1 MVKYRRT
8 GSDVLTSVTSGAAT
22 LGIPNYGITVL
33 TATSTNDWA
42 LAAPVAGIRK
52 TLIVM
57 PATSGTLRVV
67 RLSSASSGD
76 TITALGATGDAA
88 ITELNYNSTS
98 LMMTE
103 LVGLSAT
110 QWKICYSTTGTPAA
124 PSTGIVY
131 QTS

>member
-8 GSDVLTSVTSGAAT
+8 GSDVLTNVTSGAGVQ
-22 LGIPNYGITVL
+22 GIPNYGLTVL

-42 LAAPVAGIRK
+42 LQAPVAGIRK
-52 TLIVM
+52 TLVVM

-67 RLSSASSGD
+67 RLSTASSGD
-76 TITALGATGDAA
+76 TITALGATGDGV

-103 LVGLSAT
+103 LVGLSAV
-110 QWKICYSTTGTPAA
+110 QWKICYSTTGIPAA

>member
-8 GSDVLTSVTSGAAT
+8 GPEILTSVTTGAGVQ
-22 LGIPNYGITVL
+22 GIPNFGITVL

-42 LAAPVAGIRK
+42 MQAPVAGIRK
-52 TLIVM
+52 TLIVL
-57 PATSGTLRVV
+57 PATSGTLRTV
-67 RLSSASSGD
+67 RLSTASSGD
-76 TITALGATGDAA
+76 TITALGATGDAV

-103 LVGLSAT
+103 LIGLSSVS
-110 QWKICYSTTGTPAA
+110 WKICYSTTGTPTA
-124 PSTGIVY
+124 PSTGIIY

>member
-8 GSDVLTSVTSGAAT
+8 GSDVVTNVTTGGGT
-22 LGIPNYGITVL
+22 LGIPNYGL
-33 TATSTNDWA
+33 TIISATAANDFA
-42 LAAPVAGIRK
+42 MSAPVAGIRK
-52 TLIVM
+52 TIVVF
-57 PATSGTLRVV
+57 PATSGTIRQI
-67 RLSSASSGD
+67 RLSTASSGD
-76 TITALGATGDAA
+76 SITALGATGDGV

-103 LVGLSAT
+103 LLGLSAV
-110 QWKICYSTTGTPAA
+110 QWKICYSTTGVPAA

>member
-8 GSDVLTSVTSGAAT
+8 GSDVLTNITSGAGV
-22 LGIPNYGITVL
+22 LGIPNYGLTVISA
-33 TATSTNDWA
+33 TAANDFA
-42 LAAPVAGIRK
+42 MSAPVAGIRK
-52 TLIVM
+52 TIVVM
-57 PATSGTLRVV
+57 PATSGTARVIK
-67 RLSSASSGD
+67 LSTTSSGD
-76 TITALGATGDAA
+76 TITVLGATGDGV

-110 QWKICYSTTGTPAA
+110 QWKVCYSTTGVPAS

>member
-8 GSDVLTSVTSGAAT
+8 GSDVLTNVTSGGGVQ
-22 LGIPNYGITVL
+22 GIPNYGLTVI
-33 TATSTNDWA
+33 TATAANDFA
-42 LAAPVAGIRK
+42 MSAPVAGIRK
-52 TLIVM
+52 TIVVY
-57 PATSGTLRVV
+57 PATSGTIRQI
-67 RLSSASSGD
+67 RLSTASSGD
-76 TITALGATGDAA
+76 SITVLGATGDGV

-110 QWKICYSTTGTPAA
+110 QWKVCYSTTGVPAA

>member
-8 GSDVLTSVTSGAAT
+8 GSDMLTAITSGGGT
-22 LGIPNYGITVL
+22 LGIPNYGLTVI
-33 TATSTNDWA
+33 TATAANDFA
-42 LAAPVAGIRK
+42 MSAPVAGIRK
-52 TLIVM
+52 TLVVY
-57 PATSGTLRVV
+57 PATSGTARVV
-67 RLSSASSGD
+67 KLSTTSSGD
-76 TITALGATGDAA
+76 TISVLGATGDGV

-103 LVGLSAT
+103 LVGLSSV
-110 QWKICYSTTGTPAA
+110 QWKVCYSTTGVPAA

>member
-8 GSDVLTSVTSGAAT
+8 GAEALTAVTSGGGT
-22 LGIPNYGITVL
+22 LGIPNYGITVISG
-33 TATSTNDWA
+33 TAAGDWA
-42 LAAPVAGIRK
+42 MQAPVAGIRK

-57 PATSGTLRVV
+57 PATSGTARVV
-67 RLSSASSGD
+67 KLSTTSSGD
-76 TITALGATGDAA
+76 SITALGATGDGV

-103 LVGLSAT
+103 MVGLSAT

>member
-8 GSDVLTSVTSGAAT
+8 GSDVLTVVTSGAGVQ
-22 LGIPNYGITVL
+22 GIPNYGLTVL

-42 LAAPVAGIRK
+42 MQAPVAGIRK
-52 TLIVM
+52 TLVVM
-57 PATSGTLRVV
+57 PATSGTLRTV
-67 RLSSASSGD
+67 RLSTASSGD
-76 TITALGATGDAA
+76 SITALGATGDGV

-103 LVGLSAT
+103 LVGLSSV
-110 QWKICYSTTGTPAA
+110 QWKICYSTTGTPAS

>member
-8 GSDVLTSVTSGAAT
+8 GSDVLTVVTSGAGVQ
-22 LGIPNYGITVL
+22 GIPNYGLTVL

-42 LAAPVAGIRK
+42 MQAPVAGIRK
-52 TLIVM
+52 TLVVM
-57 PATSGTLRVV
+57 PATSGTLRTV
-67 RLSSASSGD
+67 RLSTASSGD
-76 TITALGATGDAA
+76 SITALGATGDGV

-103 LVGLSAT
+103 LVGLSSV
-110 QWKICYSTTGTPAA
+110 QWKICYSTTGTPAS
-124 PSTGIVY
+124 PSTGIIY

>member
-8 GSDVLTSVTSGAAT
+8 GSDVLTNVTSGAGV
-22 LGIPNYGITVL
+22 LGIPNYGLTVIS
-33 TATSTNDWA
+33 ATSTNDWA
-42 LAAPVAGIRK
+42 MQAPVAGLVKRIV
-52 TLIVM
+52 VM
-57 PATSGTLRVV
+57 PATSGTLRTI

-76 TITALGATGDAA
+76 SITALGATGDGV

-98 LMMTE
+98 LMYTE

-110 QWKICYSTTGTPAA
+110 QWKILYSTTGIPAS
-124 PSTGIVY
+124 PSTGIIY

>member
-8 GSDVLTSVTSGAAT
+8 GSDVVTNVTTGGGT
-22 LGIPNYGITVL
+22 LGIPNYGL
-33 TATSTNDWA
+33 TIISATAANDFA
-42 LAAPVAGIRK
+42 MSAPVAGVRK
-52 TLIVM
+52 TLVVF
-57 PATSGTLRVV
+57 PATSGTIRQV
-67 RLSSASSGD
+67 RLSTASSGD
-76 TITALGATGDAA
+76 SITALGATGDGV

-103 LVGLSAT
+103 LLGLSAT